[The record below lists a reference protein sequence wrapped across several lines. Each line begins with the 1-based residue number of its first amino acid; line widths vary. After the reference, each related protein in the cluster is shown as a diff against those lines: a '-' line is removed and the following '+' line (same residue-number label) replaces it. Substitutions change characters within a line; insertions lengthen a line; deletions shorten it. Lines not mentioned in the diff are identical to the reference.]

1 MKSWRNHDK
10 PMSQRQRLI
19 TAIRVSQAA
28 RTKTAKPITLSSGY
42 YTVQGRSIQEP
53 AEALSLETLA
63 HALSLA
69 HRSKQ

>member
-42 YTVQGRSIQEP
+42 YTVEGRSIV
-53 AEALSLETLA
+53 SLETLV

-69 HRSKQ
+69 HSRKMP